1 MRRIRVIPTLLIS
14 NKKLVKT
21 VNFKN
26 PSYVGDPINAVKIF
40 NEKEVDEV
48 AIIDI
53 SATKNNKEPNYN
65 LISDIAGEA
74 FMPLSYGGGI
84 SKVEYAKKIIQC
96 GVEKLII
103 NNASQK
109 NFEFIKNLKSELGS
123 QSIVI
128 SIDIKKNWLGRYK
141 IYSYLRNRS
150 LNFDIIDFVTCL
162 EKSGAGEIL
171 LNYVDKEGTFLGYDV
186 KHCAKIT
193 NKLDIPVILSGG
205 CSSLN
210 DMYRAIKVGNAS
222 AVAAGSYF
230 VYQLPHKAVMIN
242 YPEQKKLMNDIYLK
256 L

>member
-21 VNFKN
+21 INFKN

-65 LISDIAGEA
+65 FISDIAGEA

-84 SKVEYAKKIIQC
+84 SNVKFAKNIIKC

-103 NNASQK
+103 NHASQK
-109 NFEFIKNLKSELGS
+109 DLEFIQDLKSELGS

-128 SIDIKKNWLGRYK
+128 SVDIKKNWFGSYK
-141 IYSYLRNRS
+141 IYNYLEKRC
-150 LNFDIIDFVTCL
+150 LNVDIIDFVSSI
-162 EKSGAGEIL
+162 EKNGAGEIL
-171 LNYVDKEGTFLGYDV
+171 LNYLDKEGTFLGYDIE
-186 KHCAKIT
+186 HCATIT
-193 NKLDIPVILSGG
+193 KKLNIPVILSGG
-205 CSSLN
+205 CKSLK
-210 DMYRAIKVGNAS
+210 DIYKAIKIGNAS
-222 AVAAGSYF
+222 AVAAGSF
-230 VYQLPHKAVMIN
+230 FIYQLPHRAVMIN
-242 YPEQKKLMNDIYLK
+242 YPDQKKLMNDIYLK